1 MTLENHAKVSKQIS
15 AQGSS
20 TYCAKYVPFFQ
31 AFFEGIGVSC
41 VCTQLNNDE
50 LVVCVQACQMVESW
64 GKVDDASRLTAVAT
78 LHLMAEEGEPND
90 LL

>member
-31 AFFEGIGVSC
+31 AFFEGFGASR

-50 LVVCVQACQMVESW
+50 LVVCV
-64 GKVDDASRLTAVAT
+64 
-78 LHLMAEEGEPND
+78 
-90 LL
+90 

>member
-1 MTLENHAKVSKQIS
+1 
-15 AQGSS
+15 
-20 TYCAKYVPFFQ
+20 
-31 AFFEGIGVSC
+31 
-41 VCTQLNNDE
+41 
-50 LVVCVQACQMVESW
+50 MVESW

>member
-31 AFFEGIGVSC
+31 AFFEGLGASC

-50 LVVCVQACQMVESW
+50 LVVCVGLSN
-64 GKVDDASRLTAVAT
+64 G
-78 LHLMAEEGEPND
+78 
-90 LL
+90 